1 MAEHHLENER
11 MKANG
16 DVEARRALEALI
28 SR

>member
-11 MKANG
+11 MKANS
-16 DVEARRALEALI
+16 DVEARCALEASI